1 MPGIIMS
8 ELFSRLGEDKAFR
21 DRFAKDPATV
31 LREAGY
37 DPDQLEL
44 PSQIDPEALEK
55 RVTRIRKG
63 EETLEGTEAEL
74 SRLTANELWEK
85 FAIVRLREGADP
97 VSASVV
103 HGPATAVVYGTTA
116 TNVVTSTI
124 TGTSGG
130 SNFMLS
136 EAQAHG
142 LRDLIGFDPELLTF
156 TIKGPDGVSVGELNA
171 KTVEALL
178 KRLDP

>member
-21 DRFAKDPATV
+21 ERFAKDPAKV

-44 PSQIDPEALEK
+44 PSKIDPDALEK
-55 RVTRIRKG
+55 RVTRIRRG
-63 EETLEGTEAEL
+63 EEKLEGKEADMASL
-74 SRLTANELWEK
+74 SANDLWER
-85 FAIVRLREGADP
+85 FAIVRLRDGADP
-97 VSASVV
+97 VTASVV
-103 HGPATAVVYGTTA
+103 NAPATAVVYGTTA
-116 TNVVTSTI
+116 TTVVTST
-124 TGTSGG
+124 GAGSSGP
-130 SNFMLS
+130 SWMLS
-136 EAQAHG
+136 EAQAHS
-142 LRDLIGFDPELLTF
+142 LRELVGFDPDDLVF
-156 TIKGPDGVSVGELNA
+156 SIKGPDGVSVGELNA